1 NWSLISVL
9 RRLALV
15 AGLCMLS
22 ASAAEKPA
30 PAKFTP
36 PFAVRDGV
44 IRDAVGREV
53 RLWGV
58 NYYAPFA
65 HNFLNIAEVGA
76 DYRKAIAEDVAQF
89 KLLGLDFVRIH
100 VYDREI
106 TDAEGHLTPNRH
118 LEVFDMLLEELD
130 RAGIFLMLTPV
141 VWWNTPE
148 NQALMDRH
156 YAFWHVGVG
165 GSFGFANF
173 FSKDEMTWNEDAI
186 RCQERYVAELL
197 AHRSSISGRR
207 YGDFASLIAVEP
219 INEPNYVDRAMLTK
233 AAAPRELAAGDFRA
247 ESSGAAA
254 CERMRQLWE
263 TYRTAHPGEE
273 TQVFKQFRG
282 ELVQRYLKRMYAV
295 IDRGMGHSYLH
306 VQSDRFMSDA
316 SMRDAIAG
324 GGAEVLA
331 TGCYPLGANQ
341 FDSSWNDHLN
351 FFDLL
356 NKWNQKVADEKS
368 MGFPRIIYE
377 FDAPSTLE
385 GYPFGAMALAFAAR
399 HAQMAAMFTYTPTAV
414 AAYNPGWRIHY
425 LNLLHTPAR
434 AVAFAAAGEIFR
446 CAPVNAELPTDSQRW
461 QGTRWALQRTP
472 DITAFAG
479 DSLLIHSGKLPGPT
493 TPAATPSAILA
504 SGSSRFVT
512 AEGNGAYSL
521 QRTGAGAWELTV
533 FPNERMVNDPFR
545 GRSFRSMA
553 NRYIN
558 VNEWPVVSRLL
569 EEQRRFAFHLGE
581 KALVCTRRGE
591 TAPVSTAAD
600 GSFLLAPGTYDLR

>member
-1 NWSLISVL
+1 MRLKQLLIF
-9 RRLALV
+9 ALP
-15 AGLCMLS
+15 LLLS
-22 ASAAEKPA
+22 PSAPAITNTASA
-30 PAKFTP
+30 AKFTP
-36 PFAVRDGV
+36 PFAVRGGL
-44 IRDAVGREV
+44 IRDAAGREV

-65 HNFLNIAEVGA
+65 HNYLNIAEVGA
-76 DYRKAIAEDVAQF
+76 DYQQAIAEDVAQF

-106 TDAEGHLTPNRH
+106 TDATGHLTPNRH
-118 LEVFDMLLEELD
+118 LEVFDLLLEELD
-130 RAGIFLMLTPV
+130 RAGIFVMLTPV

-156 YAFWHVGVG
+156 YAYWHVGVG
-165 GSFGFANF
+165 GSFGFSNF

-186 RCQERYVAELL
+186 RCQERYIAELM
-197 AHRSSISGRR
+197 AHRSGISGRR
-207 YGDFASLIAVEP
+207 YGDFANLIAVEP
-219 INEPNYVDRAMLTK
+219 INEPNYVDRSLVAKPAGANATPEAGDYRAERSD
-233 AAAPRELAAGDFRA
+233 AAAG
-247 ESSGAAA
+247 
-254 CERMRQLWE
+254 ERMRKLWDA
-263 TYRTAHPGEE
+263 YRAAHPGEE
-273 TQVFKQFRG
+273 SLVFKQFRG
-282 ELVQRYLKRMYAV
+282 DGVQRYLQRMFKA
-295 IDRGMGHSYLH
+295 IDGGMGHSYLH
-306 VQSDRFMSDA
+306 VQSDRFLTDPA
-316 SMRDAIAG
+316 MRAAIQG

-351 FFDLL
+351 FFDLISQ
-356 NKWNQKVADEKS
+356 WNQHVADEKNLA
-368 MGFPRIIYE
+368 FPRIIYE

-385 GYPFGAMALAFAAR
+385 GYPYGAMALAFAAR

-446 CAPVNAELPTDSQRW
+446 RARVDAELPADPQRW
-461 QGTRWALQRTP
+461 QGPGWTVQRTP
-472 DITAFAG
+472 DLTAFSG
-479 DSLLIHSGKLPGPT
+479 DGLLIHSGKLPEPT
-493 TPAATPSAILA
+493 TPATAPAILLA
-504 SGSSRFVT
+504 SGSSRFVS
-512 AEGNGAYSL
+512 AAGNGAYRL
-521 QRTGAGAWELTV
+521 QRTAAGLWELTV

-569 EEQRRFAFHLGE
+569 EEPRRFAFHLGGQ
-581 KALVCTRRGE
+581 ALPVCTRRGQAE
-591 TAPVSTAAD
+591 PVPAAAD
-600 GSFLLAPGTYDLR
+600 GSFLLAPGTYELR